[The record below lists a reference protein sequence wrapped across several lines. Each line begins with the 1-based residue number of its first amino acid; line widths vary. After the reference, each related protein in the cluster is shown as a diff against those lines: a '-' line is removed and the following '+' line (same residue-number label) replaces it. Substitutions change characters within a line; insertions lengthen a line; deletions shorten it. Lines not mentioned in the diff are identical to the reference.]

1 MIGMA
6 IIADDLT
13 GACDAGIKLKKLGC
27 SVTVA
32 VNGRECGGRKGDN
45 PRTIAVNT
53 NTRSVAPEQSEAI
66 VADVLASLQK
76 AGVRH
81 FYKKIDSVLR
91 GNIGREI
98 DACLKQLPTEFALV
112 APAFLETGRT
122 LQGGILRID
131 VCGDTPKYIDALEA
145 ICTTTQRSC
154 AVIPISTVKRGAQA
168 VIEQIEKKVREEAT
182 ILLVDTC
189 DESDFQVIAEAA
201 AHFGPRCLPVGSAGW
216 IPYLQ
221 QIWPDSCERADGA
234 VKSAGKLAE
243 SDHVLVA
250 IGSRHPA
257 TIDQVQ
263 ALKRSPEFTC
273 YRISTKNL
281 EDSAMEQQIRQVT
294 AQIEEDA
301 RQGRIRRGVLITTDR
316 IFDGSK
322 SGTAALFYQDAV
334 NGSIAAAISVLVE
347 RFQQLLPVGG
357 LIVSGGDV
365 ANAVLEQLGVGSIEL
380 EDEPLRGVAAGRTI
394 GERPFLLAT
403 KSGGFGSP
411 DALLQLY
418 LYMCQ
423 RKG

>member
-32 VNGRECGGRKGDN
+32 VNGRECGGLKGDTS
-45 PRTIAVNT
+45 PTIAVNT

-76 AGVRH
+76 AGVQH

-98 DACLKQLPTEFALV
+98 DACLKQLPAEFALV

-131 VCGDTPKYIDALEA
+131 VCGDTPKYVDATEA
-145 ICTTTQRSC
+145 ICATTQRSC
-154 AVIPISTVKRGAQA
+154 AVIPISAVKRGVQA
-168 VIEQIEKKVREEAT
+168 VIEQIGKKVREGAT
-182 ILLVDTC
+182 ILLADTC
-189 DESDFQVIAEAA
+189 EESDFQVIAQVAA
-201 AHFGPRCLPVGSAGW
+201 YFGPRCLPVGSAGW

-221 QIWPDSCERADGA
+221 QIWPDSCGQAKENGARAG
-234 VKSAGKLAE
+234 GLAE
-243 SDHVLVA
+243 GDHVLVA

-263 ALKRSPEFTC
+263 ALKRSPEFVC
-273 YRISTKNL
+273 YRISTQNL
-281 EDSAMEQQIRQVT
+281 EHGAMEEQVRRLT

-301 RQGRIRRGVLITTDR
+301 RQGRIQRGVLITTDR

-334 NGSIAAAISVLVE
+334 NGSIAAAIAALVE
-347 RFQQLLPVGG
+347 RLQQLLPVGG

-365 ANAVLEQLGVGSIEL
+365 ANVVLEQLGVGSIEL
-380 EDEPLRGVAAGRTI
+380 EDEPLRGVAAGRIT
-394 GERPFLLAT
+394 GARPCLLAT

-418 LYMCQ
+418 RYICD

>member
-32 VNGRECGGRKGDN
+32 VNGRQCGGLKGDEA
-45 PRTIAVNT
+45 PTIAVNT
-53 NTRSVAPEQSEAI
+53 NTRSVTPEQSETI
-66 VADVLASLQK
+66 VADVLSSLQR

-98 DACLKQLPTEFALV
+98 DACLKQLPAEFALV

-131 VCGDTPKYIDALEA
+131 VCGDSPKYVDAMEA
-145 ICTTTQRSC
+145 VCATTQRSC
-154 AVIPISTVKRGAQA
+154 AMIPISTVKRGAQA
-168 VIEQIEKKVREEAT
+168 VAGQIGQKVREGAT
-182 ILLVDTC
+182 ILLADTC
-189 DESDFQVIAEAA
+189 EESDFQVIAQAA

-221 QIWPDSCERADGA
+221 QIWPDSCERADEA
-234 VKSAGKLAE
+234 VKSIGKLAE

-263 ALKRSPEFTC
+263 ALKQSPEFTC

-281 EDSAMEQQIRQVT
+281 EDGAMEEQVQQLT
-294 AQIEEDA
+294 DQIEADV
-301 RQGRIRRGVLITTDR
+301 RQGCIRRGVLITTDR

-334 NGSIAAAISVLVE
+334 NGSIAAAIAVLVE
-347 RFQQLLPVGG
+347 RLQQLLPVGG

-365 ANAVLEQLGVGSIEL
+365 ANGVLEQLGVGSIEL
-380 EDEPLRGVAAGRTI
+380 EDEPIRGVAAGRIT
-394 GERPFLLAT
+394 GERSYLLAT

-418 LYMCQ
+418 RYMCD